1 MKTSLSTNC
10 KLIHQVEAA
19 PYCLLSDATILDAW
33 WTGMITCCLVGCP
46 WPPCVLCPCSS
57 RRQHW
62 CGINLPSR
70 TPCCTPNVR
79 KKTFFSHKHIVC
91 PIVYHCLLF
100 LLTLFFPFLSQLL
113 TLYLH
118 YLSESLVLHYTGKS
132 IERLN
137 DPTNRD
143 FCDLPFLEVV
153 SFCSSHSFR
162 SSWDEVLVCVCGEFV
177 QFAQVPVLGSRLLA
191 QSLCSGHL
199 RNARRAR
206 GQRSSTVR
214 SFLGSLVHM
223 FPKLK
228 PYHSPGKTTPCH
240 LSSAPTSSNHVTGC
254 SASFGRKK
262 WVKVTITTELLS
274 LVKSSQ

>member
-1 MKTSLSTNC
+1 MDWDDYMLPCRLSLTSVCPLSLQQQKTALMRNKSALQNTMLHT
-10 KLIHQVEAA
+10 KREEK
-19 PYCLLSDATILDAW
+19 
-33 WTGMITCCLVGCP
+33 
-46 WPPCVLCPCSS
+46 
-57 RRQHW
+57 
-62 CGINLPSR
+62 NL
-70 TPCCTPNVR
+70 
-79 KKTFFSHKHIVC
+79 FFHKHIVC

-113 TLYLH
+113 ALYLH

-191 QSLCSGHL
+191 QSLRSGHL

-223 FPKLK
+223 FPKLE

-262 WVKVTITTELLS
+262 
-274 LVKSSQ
+274 